1 VERIAGPRGPAG
13 GSGTVSE
20 KDAVSR
26 LAEAK
31 RLVTQELHKQGT
43 PDYDPRSHQRAIEA
57 ERKAQDAVDA
67 EAAQH

>member
-1 VERIAGPRGPAG
+1 
-13 GSGTVSE
+13 VSD

-43 PDYDPRSHQRAIEA
+43 AEYDPRSHERAIEA
-57 ERKAQDAVDA
+57 ERKAQNALDA
-67 EAAQH
+67 ERTAGH